1 MSFMK
6 RLTTDVCKL
15 YKDYGGP
22 AYVLN
27 VLYIVGG
34 NGVAPKLSGGRR
46 NMSYSEKLVLQCTI
60 SHCDMLAVIK
70 VPRLAI
76 QDKCS
81 LVLFSETDQTN

>member
-34 NGVAPKLSGGRR
+34 NGVAPS
-46 NMSYSEKLVLQCTI
+46 
-60 SHCDMLAVIK
+60 
-70 VPRLAI
+70 
-76 QDKCS
+76 
-81 LVLFSETDQTN
+81 